1 MSTLDTLC
9 AFAQEHDDDAA
20 LEEALR
26 AATAS
31 KQAVANKVQEF
42 KQQQQLAQLIQA
54 VSRRLG
60 FDETTLVDILQS
72 HGMLTWWIILLMG
85 VEILVAS

>member
-1 MSTLDTLC
+1 MPPSAKPLFFIYFL
-9 AFAQEHDDDAA
+9 QEHDDDAA

-72 HGMLTWWIILLMG
+72 HGMAHCLL
-85 VEILVAS
+85 ISIALP